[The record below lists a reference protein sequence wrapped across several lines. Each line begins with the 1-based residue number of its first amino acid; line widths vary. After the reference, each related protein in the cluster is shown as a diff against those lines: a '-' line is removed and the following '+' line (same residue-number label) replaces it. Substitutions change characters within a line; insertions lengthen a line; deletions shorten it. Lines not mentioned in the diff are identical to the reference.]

1 MAEQTPEPAEEK
13 QQAPEPGASAEQDAP
28 STEQDAGGGTA
39 TATATTEDGVAV
51 QEVEFPN
58 AGGEARA
65 GDEGK
70 IDLILDAVIPITVQ
84 IGAVEMP
91 IRDLLKLGSGSVLKL
106 DKRIGQPVDL
116 FIRGIRFATGDVVVI
131 GDQLGVRIREI
142 LSSQEMENVAI

>member
-1 MAEQTPEPAEEK
+1 MAEQTPEPAEDP
-13 QQAPEPGASAEQDAP
+13 QQPPQADESADSAAASSEQDA
-28 STEQDAGGGTA
+28 GTA
-39 TATATTEDGVAV
+39 TATATATTDDGVAV

-58 AGGEARA
+58 AGAEARA

>member
-1 MAEQTPEPAEEK
+1 QESNDPQD
-13 QQAPEPGASAEQDAP
+13 QASAD
-28 STEQDAGGGTA
+28 SSA
-39 TATATTEDGVAV
+39 TATATTEDGV
-51 QEVEFPN
+51 EVREAEFPD
-58 AGGEARA
+58 AGRESRSGQ
-65 GDEGK
+65 EGK

-84 IGAVEMP
+84 IGAVEMS

-142 LSSQEMENVAI
+142 LSNQEMENVTI